1 MKKWFIELSNTY
13 KTALISTFV
22 TIIAYLSLVF
32 AYFINQNDLPN
43 GLIVGGLLGSLSYL
57 VLGLV
62 EKEDK
67 NRQKPIWT
75 IIVTIIRY
83 LLIGGLIALSTYLQ
97 FKTDYKIFNVFT
109 VLGGYFIS
117 LIVYIV
123 IVLIER
129 KHV

>member
-57 VLGLV
+57 VLGIV

-67 NRQKPIWT
+67 NHQKPIWT